1 MFLRIQSANIVI
13 FIVILCN
20 YLAAT
25 VFEMKKTVLALLTA
39 LILSACAPEDRFI
52 QVSGHAQGGVYT
64 VKVNLKG
71 VSVSPEEIRDSV
83 DAILVRVDTT
93 LSGYNKGSL
102 LSRFNAGETIRPNG
116 LFLEMYRIGYG
127 WYERSGGVL
136 DFAAGP
142 LFDAWGFGFKSGEMP
157 SDEAV
162 AAIKASCGMGLL
174 KPSMTP
180 RADGTLS
187 VRDVRRDGTHAPV
200 VLNYN
205 AIAQGYT
212 CDLVAAYLY
221 SIGAKDMLV
230 DIGEIWCD
238 GHSPSGRPWNVGVDR
253 PYDRPADGTD
263 TVGAELDGVWSSSLT
278 PAGIVTSGNYRKFYV
293 RDGRKY
299 AHSIDPRSGYPV
311 DHNLLSATV
320 VSPAGAADAD
330 ALATWCMVVGLD
342 AAREL
347 LLGLDGTE
355 GYLIYT
361 AEDGAMTEWASPGFT
376 LTK

>member
-1 MFLRIQSANIVI
+1 MFSYPNCKYRY
-13 FIVILCN
+13 FILNLCN

-25 VFEMKKTVLALLTA
+25 AVEMKKILLVVLAVLV
-39 LILSACAPEDRFI
+39 LSACGERDRFI
-52 QVSGHAQGGVYT
+52 QVTGHAQGGVYS

-71 VSVSPEEIRDSV
+71 VRVTPEEVRDSV
-83 DAILVRVDTT
+83 ESILTRIDTT

-102 LSRFNAGETIRPNG
+102 LSRFNAGETIRPNS
-116 LFLEMYRIGYG
+116 LFLDMYRIGYG

-157 SDEAV
+157 TDETV

-174 KPSMTP
+174 KPSITP

-187 VRDVRRDGTHAPV
+187 VRDVRLDGTDGQV

-205 AIAQGYT
+205 AIAQGYS

-221 SIGAKDMLV
+221 SIGAKDMLL

-238 GHSPSGRPWNVGVDR
+238 GHNPSGRPWSVGVDR
-253 PYDRPADGTD
+253 PFDRPSDGTD
-263 TVGAELDGVWSSSLT
+263 ELGSELDGIWSSSGT
-278 PAGIVTSGNYRKFYV
+278 AAGIVTSGNYRKFYV

-311 DHNLLSATV
+311 QHNLLSATV
-320 VSPAGAADAD
+320 VSFSGAADAD

-342 AAREL
+342 RAKDL
-347 LLGLDGTE
+347 LLGLDGAE

-361 AEDGAMTEWASPGFT
+361 AEYGSMTEWASPGFT

>member
-1 MFLRIQSANIVI
+1 MRKFALAFLA
-13 FIVILCN
+13 
-20 YLAAT
+20 
-25 VFEMKKTVLALLTA
+25 VLL
-39 LILSACAPEDRFI
+39 LSACGERDRYI
-52 QVSGHAQGGVYT
+52 QVSGHAQGGVYS

-71 VSVSPEEIRDSV
+71 CRVAPEEARDSV
-83 DAILVRVDTT
+83 EAILVRIDTT

-116 LFLEMYRIGYG
+116 LFLEMYRVAYG

-142 LFDAWGFGFKSGEMP
+142 LYDAWGFGFKSGEMP
-157 SDEAV
+157 SDEDV
-162 AAIKASCGMGLL
+162 EAIEASCGMRLL

-187 VRDVRRDGTHAPV
+187 VRDVRLDGTDAPV

-205 AIAQGYT
+205 AIAQGYS

-238 GHSPSGRPWNVGVDR
+238 GHNPSGRAWNVGVDR
-253 PYDRPADGTD
+253 PFDRPDDGTD
-263 TVGAELDGVWSSSLT
+263 ELGAELDGIWSSDGT
-278 PAGIVTSGNYRKFYV
+278 GTGIVTSGNYRKFYV

-311 DHNLLSATV
+311 QHNLLSATV

-347 LLGLDGTE
+347 LTDLDGVE

-361 AEDGAMTEWASPGFT
+361 AEDGSMTEWASPGFT

>member
-1 MFLRIQSANIVI
+1 MKKIVI
-13 FIVILCN
+13 SILAVLL
-20 YLAAT
+20 LAACG
-25 VFEMKKTVLALLTA
+25 ER
-39 LILSACAPEDRFI
+39 DRFI
-52 QVSGHAQGGVYT
+52 QVTGYAQGGTYT

-71 VSVSPEEIRDSV
+71 VHVTPEEVRDSV
-83 DAILVRVDTT
+83 EAILVRIDTT
-93 LSGYNKGSL
+93 LSGYNKSSL

-116 LFLEMYRIGYG
+116 LFLDMYRIGYG

-157 SDEAV
+157 TDEAV

-187 VRDVRRDGTHAPV
+187 VADVRLDGTDAPV

-205 AIAQGYT
+205 AIAQGYS

-221 SIGAKDMLV
+221 RIGAKDMLV

-238 GHSPSGRPWNVGVDR
+238 GHNPAGRSWNVGVDR
-253 PYDRPADGTD
+253 PFDRPDDGTD
-263 TVGAELDGVWSSSLT
+263 KLGAELEGVWSSDGT
-278 PAGIVTSGNYRKFYV
+278 AAGIVTSGNYRKFYI

-311 DHNLLSATV
+311 QHNLLSATV
-320 VSPAGAADAD
+320 VCPDGSADAD
-330 ALATWCMVVGLD
+330 ALATWCMVVGLEE
-342 AAREL
+342 AKTL
-347 LLGLDGTE
+347 LQDLDGVE

-361 AEDGAMTEWASPGFT
+361 AEDGFMTEWASPGFT
-376 LTK
+376 LTQ

>member
-1 MFLRIQSANIVI
+1 MRKI
-13 FIVILCN
+13 
-20 YLAAT
+20 
-25 VFEMKKTVLALLTA
+25 VLAILAVLL
-39 LILSACAPEDRFI
+39 LSACGERDRFI

-71 VSVSPEEIRDSV
+71 CHVTPEEVRDSV
-83 DAILVRVDTT
+83 EAILVHIDTT

-102 LSRFNAGETIRPNG
+102 LSRFNAGEVIRPNG
-116 LFLEMYRIGYG
+116 LFLEMYRVGYG
-127 WYERSGGVL
+127 WYERSQGVL
-136 DFAAGP
+136 DFAAGR

-157 SDEAV
+157 SEEAV

-180 RADGTLS
+180 RTDGTLS
-187 VRDVRRDGTHAPV
+187 VRDVRLDGTDAPV

-205 AIAQGYT
+205 AIAQGYS

-230 DIGEIWCD
+230 DIGEIWC
-238 GHSPSGRPWNVGVDR
+238 GGRNPSGRPWNVGVDR
-253 PYDRPADGTD
+253 PFDRPDDGTD
-263 TVGAELDGVWSSSLT
+263 ELGSDMDGIWSSGGS

-299 AHSIDPRSGYPV
+299 AHTIDPRSGYPV

-320 VSPAGAADAD
+320 VCPDGAADAD

-342 AAREL
+342 VARAL
-347 LLGLDGTE
+347 LQGLEGVE

-361 AEDGAMTEWASPGFT
+361 AEDGSMAEWATPGFT

>member
-13 FIVILCN
+13 FIVFLYN

-25 VFEMKKTVLALLTA
+25 VLLMKKTVLALLA
-39 LILSACAPEDRFI
+39 VLALSACGPRDRFI
-52 QVSGHAQGGVYT
+52 QVTGHAQGGVYT

-71 VSVSPEEIRDSV
+71 VSVAPEEIRDSV
-83 DAILVRVDTT
+83 DAILTRVDTT

-116 LFLEMYRIGYG
+116 LFLDMYRIAYG
-127 WYERSGGVL
+127 WYERSAGVL

-162 AAIKASCGMGLL
+162 AAIRASCGMGLL
-174 KPSMTP
+174 TPSATP

-187 VRDVRRDGTHAPV
+187 ARDIRRDGTDAPV

-238 GHSPSGRPWNVGVDR
+238 GHNPSGRPWNVGVDR
-253 PYDRPADGTD
+253 PYDRPDDGSD
-263 TVGAELDGVWSSSLT
+263 AVGAELDGVWSSSLT
-278 PAGIVTSGNYRKFYV
+278 PAGIVTSGNYRKYYV

-299 AHSIDPRSGYPV
+299 AHSIDPRTGYPV
-311 DHNLLSATV
+311 QHNLLSASV
-320 VSPAGAADAD
+320 VSSEGAADAD

-347 LLGLDGTE
+347 LLGLEGVE

-361 AEDGAMTEWASPGFT
+361 AEDGSMAEWASPGFT
-376 LTK
+376 LTQ

>member
-1 MFLRIQSANIVI
+1 
-13 FIVILCN
+13 
-20 YLAAT
+20 
-25 VFEMKKTVLALLTA
+25 MKKTVLVVLALVL
-39 LILSACAPEDRFI
+39 LCACGERDRYI
-52 QVSGHAQGGVYT
+52 QVSGHAQGGVYS

-71 VSVSPEEIRDSV
+71 VHVGPEEVRDSV
-83 DAILVRVDTT
+83 EAILTRIDTT

-116 LFLEMYRIGYG
+116 LFLEMYRIAYG

-157 SDEAV
+157 SDEDMAV
-162 AAIKASCGMGLL
+162 IRTSCGMGLL

-180 RADGTLS
+180 RGDGTLS
-187 VRDVRRDGTHAPV
+187 VRDVRLDGTDAPV

-205 AIAQGYT
+205 AIAQGFS
-212 CDLVAAYLY
+212 CDLVARYLY

-238 GHSPSGRPWNVGVDR
+238 GRNPSGRCWNVGVDR
-253 PYDRPADGTD
+253 PYDRPDDGTD
-263 TVGAELDGVWSSSLT
+263 ELGSELDGIWASDGSGH
-278 PAGIVTSGNYRKFYV
+278 GIVTSGNYRKYYV
-293 RDGRKY
+293 RNGRKY

-311 DHNLLSATV
+311 QHNLLSATV
-320 VSPAGAADAD
+320 VSPDGAADAD
-330 ALATWCMVVGLD
+330 ALATWCMVVGLEE
-342 AAREL
+342 ARSL
-347 LLGLDGTE
+347 ILSLDGVE
-355 GYLIYT
+355 GYLIFST
-361 AEDGAMTEWASPGFT
+361 EDGSMTEWTSSGFT

>member
-1 MFLRIQSANIVI
+1 
-13 FIVILCN
+13 
-20 YLAAT
+20 
-25 VFEMKKTVLALLTA
+25 MKKTVFALLFA
-39 LILSACAPEDRFI
+39 FLLSACGPEDRFI

-71 VSVSPEEIRDSV
+71 VTVSPEEIRDSV
-83 DAILVRVDTT
+83 DAILTRVDTT

-116 LFLEMYRIGYG
+116 LFLEMYRVGYG
-127 WYERSGGVL
+127 WYERSAGVL

-162 AAIKASCGMGLL
+162 TAIMASCGMGLL
-174 KPSMTP
+174 QPSMTP

-187 VRDVRRDGTHAPV
+187 VRDLRRDGTDAPV

-221 SIGAKDMLV
+221 SVGVKDMLV

-238 GHSPSGRPWNVGVDR
+238 GHNPSGRPWNVGVDR

-263 TVGAELDGVWSSSLT
+263 QVGAELDGVWSSSLA

-320 VSPAGAADAD
+320 VSPDGAADAD
-330 ALATWCMVVGLD
+330 AIATWCMVIGLD

-347 LLGLDGTE
+347 ILGLDGVE

-361 AEDGAMTEWASPGFT
+361 AEDGAMAEWASPGFT

>member
-1 MFLRIQSANIVI
+1 MFSYPICKYRY
-13 FIVILCN
+13 FILNLCN

-25 VFEMKKTVLALLTA
+25 AVEMKKILLVVLAVLV
-39 LILSACAPEDRFI
+39 LSACGERDRFI
-52 QVSGHAQGGVYT
+52 QVTGHAQGGVYS

-71 VSVSPEEIRDSV
+71 VRVTPEEVRDSV
-83 DAILVRVDTT
+83 ESILTRIDTT

-116 LFLEMYRIGYG
+116 LFLDMYRIGYG

-157 SDEAV
+157 TDETV

-174 KPSMTP
+174 KPSITP

-187 VRDVRRDGTHAPV
+187 VRDVRLDGTDGQV

-205 AIAQGYT
+205 AIAQGYS

-238 GHSPSGRPWNVGVDR
+238 GHNPSGRPWSVGVDR
-253 PYDRPADGTD
+253 PFDRPSDGTD
-263 TVGAELDGVWSSSLT
+263 ELGSELDGIWSSSGT
-278 PAGIVTSGNYRKFYV
+278 AAGIVTSGNYRKFYV

-311 DHNLLSATV
+311 QHNLLSATV
-320 VSPAGAADAD
+320 VSFSGAADAD

-342 AAREL
+342 RAKDL
-347 LLGLDGTE
+347 LLGLDGAE

-361 AEDGAMTEWASPGFT
+361 AEDGSMTEWASPGFT

>member
-1 MFLRIQSANIVI
+1 MRKI
-13 FIVILCN
+13 
-20 YLAAT
+20 
-25 VFEMKKTVLALLTA
+25 VLAILAVLL
-39 LILSACAPEDRFI
+39 LSACGERDRFI

-71 VSVSPEEIRDSV
+71 CHVTPEEVRDSV
-83 DAILVRVDTT
+83 EAILVHIDTT

-102 LSRFNAGETIRPNG
+102 LSRFNAGEVIRPNG
-116 LFLEMYRIGYG
+116 LFLEMYRVGYG
-127 WYERSGGVL
+127 WYERSQGVL

-157 SDEAV
+157 SEETV

-180 RADGTLS
+180 RTDGTLS
-187 VRDVRRDGTHAPV
+187 VRDVRLDGTDAPV

-205 AIAQGYT
+205 AIAQGYS

-230 DIGEIWCD
+230 DIGEIWC
-238 GHSPSGRPWNVGVDR
+238 GGRNPSGRPWNVGVDR
-253 PYDRPADGTD
+253 PFDRPDDGTD
-263 TVGAELDGVWSSSLT
+263 ELGSDLDGIWSSDGS

-299 AHSIDPRSGYPV
+299 AHTIDPRSGYPV

-320 VSPAGAADAD
+320 VSSDGAADAD

-342 AAREL
+342 AARAL
-347 LLGLDGTE
+347 LQGLEGVE

-361 AEDGAMTEWASPGFT
+361 AEDGSMAEWATPGFT

>member
-1 MFLRIQSANIVI
+1 MFSYPICKYRY
-13 FIVILCN
+13 FILNLCN

-25 VFEMKKTVLALLTA
+25 AVEMKKILLVVLAVLV
-39 LILSACAPEDRFI
+39 LSACGERDRFI
-52 QVSGHAQGGVYT
+52 QVTGHAQGGVYS

-71 VSVSPEEIRDSV
+71 VRVTPEEVRDSV
-83 DAILVRVDTT
+83 ESILTRIDTT

-102 LSRFNAGETIRPNG
+102 LSRFNAGETIRPNS
-116 LFLEMYRIGYG
+116 LFLDMYRIGYG

-157 SDEAV
+157 TDETV

-174 KPSMTP
+174 KPSITP

-187 VRDVRRDGTHAPV
+187 VRDVRLDGTDGQV

-205 AIAQGYT
+205 AIAQGYS

-238 GHSPSGRPWNVGVDR
+238 GHNPSGRPWSVGVDR
-253 PYDRPADGTD
+253 PFDRPSDGTD
-263 TVGAELDGVWSSSLT
+263 ELGSELDGIWSSSGT
-278 PAGIVTSGNYRKFYV
+278 AAGIVTSGNYRKFYV

-299 AHSIDPRSGYPV
+299 AHSIDPCSGYPV
-311 DHNLLSATV
+311 QHNLLSATV
-320 VSPAGAADAD
+320 VSFSGAADAD

-342 AAREL
+342 RAKDL
-347 LLGLDGTE
+347 LLGLDGAE

-361 AEDGAMTEWASPGFT
+361 AEDGSMTEWASPGFT

>member
-1 MFLRIQSANIVI
+1 
-13 FIVILCN
+13 
-20 YLAAT
+20 
-25 VFEMKKTVLALLTA
+25 MKKSAFVLLAVLLV
-39 LILSACAPEDRFI
+39 SACGPRDRFI

-71 VSVSPEEIRDSV
+71 VSVSPEEVRDSV
-83 DAILVRVDTT
+83 DAILTRIDTT

-116 LFLEMYRIGYG
+116 LFLDMYRIGYG

-142 LFDAWGFGFKSGEMP
+142 LYDAWGFGFKSGEMP
-157 SDEAV
+157 TDEAV
-162 AAIKASCGMGLL
+162 AAIRASCGMGLL

-180 RADGTLS
+180 CTDGTLS
-187 VRDVRRDGTHAPV
+187 VRDLRLDGTDTPV

-238 GHSPSGRPWNVGVDR
+238 GHNPAGRSWNVGVDR
-253 PYDRPADGTD
+253 PYDRPTDGTD
-263 TVGAELDGVWSSSLT
+263 EVGADLDGVWSSSGL
-278 PAGIVTSGNYRKFYV
+278 PAGVVTSGNYRKYYV

-299 AHSIDPRSGYPV
+299 AHTIDPRSGYPV

-320 VSPAGAADAD
+320 VSPRGAADAD
-330 ALATWCMVVGLD
+330 ALATWCMVIGLEASRD
-342 AAREL
+342 L
-347 LLGLDGTE
+347 LQGLEGVE

-361 AEDGAMTEWASPGFT
+361 EEGGTMAEWASPGFT
-376 LTK
+376 LTQ

>member
-1 MFLRIQSANIVI
+1 
-13 FIVILCN
+13 
-20 YLAAT
+20 
-25 VFEMKKTVLALLTA
+25 MKKLFFFSVLLLLLTA
-39 LILSACAPEDRFI
+39 CGERDRFI
-52 QVSGHAQGGVYT
+52 QISGHAQGGVYT
-64 VKVNLKG
+64 VKANLKG
-71 VSVSPEEIRDSV
+71 VRVPPEEIRDSV
-83 DAILVRVDTT
+83 ESILVRIDTT

-116 LFLEMYRIGYG
+116 LFLEMYRVGYG
-127 WYERSGGVL
+127 WYERSAGVL

-157 SDEAV
+157 SDEQV
-162 AAIKASCGMGLL
+162 AAIRASCGMGLL
-174 KPSMTP
+174 KPVMTP
-180 RADGTLS
+180 RADGLLS
-187 VRDVRRDGTHAPV
+187 VRDMRLDGTDAPV

-205 AIAQGYT
+205 AIAQGYS

-221 SIGAKDMLV
+221 SIGVKDMLV

-238 GHSPSGRPWNVGVDR
+238 GHNPAGRPWNVGVDR
-253 PYDRPADGTD
+253 PFDRPADGSD
-263 TVGAELDGVWSSSLT
+263 RLGAELDGVWSSSGT
-278 PAGIVTSGNYRKFYV
+278 GSGIVTSGNYRKFYV

-311 DHNLLSATV
+311 QHNLLSATV
-320 VSPAGAADAD
+320 VSPDGAADAD

-347 LLGLDGTE
+347 LQGLEGVE

-361 AEDGAMTEWASPGFT
+361 AEDGSMTEWATPGFT